1 MKGGLTTKT
10 SPMTMKMQRLIDRK
24 VRALFR
30 TILSKKTLNTGEVK
44 LITMRSPIGMR
55 GIAARQAK
63 LMEETVNP

>member
-63 LMEETVNP
+63 LMEETVKP